1 MRIGERFLLRDQS
14 ILIAW
19 GLKEFACVPIKFT
32 WSSHNAMTLLLPS
45 LPPSL
50 LGSKLAVNFLK
61 TMWSRTL
68 PPPLLSPAPRA
79 INNDTSLNSRWCS
92 CVIRPWSIPCGNP
105 HFILQTGM
113 ISLSNDTFFIHP
125 LPNHLAKHVTIRNA
139 AKPHLVY
146 RKSATSLHCLDSS
159 GMRRPFSPNLLES
172 VVRFLWCLLVEKFSL
187 RI

>member
-1 MRIGERFLLRDQS
+1 MI
-14 ILIAW
+14 
-19 GLKEFACVPIKFT
+19 
-32 WSSHNAMTLLLPS
+32 
-45 LPPSL
+45 PPDS
-50 LGSKLAVNFLK
+50 
-61 TMWSRTL
+61 
-68 PPPLLSPAPRA
+68 PPLLSPAPQA

-159 GMRRPFSPNLLES
+159 GMRRPFSPNMLKVWFVSFDVYWLKNSVFEFRNFLADRKLLGYTERAQS
-172 VVRFLWCLLVEKFSL
+172 SL
-187 RI
+187 IEF

>member
-1 MRIGERFLLRDQS
+1 MGIGERFLLRDQS

-32 WSSHNAMTLLLPS
+32 WSSHNAMTLL
-45 LPPSL
+45 
-50 LGSKLAVNFLK
+50 
-61 TMWSRTL
+61 
-68 PPPLLSPAPRA
+68 SPAPQA
-79 INNDTSLNSRWCS
+79 INNDTPLNSRWCS

-146 RKSATSLHCLDSS
+146 RKSVTSLHCLDSS
-159 GMRRPFSPNLLES
+159 GMGRPFSPNMLES

>member
-1 MRIGERFLLRDQS
+1 MI
-14 ILIAW
+14 
-19 GLKEFACVPIKFT
+19 
-32 WSSHNAMTLLLPS
+32 
-45 LPPSL
+45 PPDS
-50 LGSKLAVNFLK
+50 
-61 TMWSRTL
+61 
-68 PPPLLSPAPRA
+68 PPPLLSPAPQA

-92 CVIRPWSIPCGNP
+92 CVMRPWSIPCGNP

-159 GMRRPFSPNLLES
+159 GMRRPFSPNMLES
-172 VVRFLWCLLVEKFSL
+172 VVRFLWCLLVEKSVFEFRNFLADRKLLGYTERAQSSL
-187 RI
+187 IRWVC

>member
-1 MRIGERFLLRDQS
+1 MPWPSSSPPSPLHSLVVNWQS
-14 ILIAW
+14 IFQKL
-19 GLKEFACVPIKFT
+19 CD
-32 WSSHNAMTLLLPS
+32 PS
-45 LPPSL
+45 
-50 LGSKLAVNFLK
+50 G
-61 TMWSRTL
+61 L
-68 PPPLLSPAPRA
+68 PPPLLSPAPQA
-79 INNDTSLNSRWCS
+79 INNDTSLNSRWWS
-92 CVIRPWSIPCGNP
+92 CVIRPWSIPCGNS

-146 RKSATSLHCLDSS
+146 RKSATSPHCLDSS
-159 GMRRPFSPNLLES
+159 GMRRPFSPNMLES